1 MINYLTKN
9 FFILNYNQIKEFTL
23 IIRKANINDINLI
36 ITYDRHIS
44 LVELKNIIKLKRVLI
59 IEENK
64 KLIGILRYNM
74 FWDNTPFLNMLYI
87 LEEYRLMGYG
97 KMLLTYWEDQ
107 MYKLNYSYVLTST
120 VYNEDAKEFY
130 QKQGYKRIGE
140 FTLEDEPLEII
151 LTKKLIRL

>member
-130 QKQGYKRIGE
+130 QKQGYKRIGK